1 MGLNAPAEWDGREG
15 GHVFSIL
22 WILEVIKLAYL
33 EPQEMYALK
42 GIKYKYLQA
51 FLLIE

>member
-1 MGLNAPAEWDGREG
+1 MCSQSYESWKL
-15 GHVFSIL
+15 
-22 WILEVIKLAYL
+22 IKLAYL

-51 FLLIE
+51 FLLREYILILKRLGSNLMQI